1 MTPQEAAIPVTTADD
16 PLQANRAAAHLALS
30 ARLVAGRTCLGRLR
44 EGGGYRIKF
53 PAPARGLEA
62 VLVNTGG
69 GLLGGDRL
77 SLAVTAETG
86 AELMLTTQSAEKVYR
101 AVATPAEIAVALQV
115 ERGAHLHWLPQESIL
130 FSGARLRRRIEAEIA
145 ADSELLVAESAIFG
159 RLAMGEVP
167 GEGLL
172 IDRWRLRRAG
182 RLAFADDLRLDG
194 NLAQLLDRP
203 ALGGGARAM
212 AGLVLLA
219 PDAEDRLEAARAM
232 MEGDGVSC
240 GASAW
245 DGKLVVRMLAVDP
258 APMRQC
264 LARLIAGFSGRP
276 LPRFW

>member
-1 MTPQEAAIPVTTADD
+1 M
-16 PLQANRAAAHLALS
+16 QANRAEAHLALS
-30 ARLVAGRTCLGRLR
+30 ARLVAGRTSLGRLR

-53 PAPARGLEA
+53 PVSTRGLEA

-77 SLAVTAETG
+77 SLAATAEAG

-115 ERGAHLHWLPQESIL
+115 ESGARLHWLPQESIL
-130 FSGARLRRRIEAEIA
+130 FSGARLRRRIEADVA
-145 ADSELLVAESAIFG
+145 ADSELLIVESAVFG

-182 RLAFADDLRLDG
+182 RLVYADDLRLGG
-194 NLAQLLDRP
+194 NLAHLLDRP
-203 ALGGGARAM
+203 AVGGGARAM
-212 AGLVLLA
+212 ASLVLLA
-219 PDAEDRLEAARAM
+219 PDAEDRLEAARALM
-232 MEGDGVSC
+232 AGEGVTS

-245 DGKLVVRMLAVDP
+245 EGKLVVRMLAVDP

-264 LARLIAGFSGRP
+264 LARLIAGLAGRP